1 MHLDIAGPSY
11 ADAAYD
17 YFPQGASGTEVKT
30 LYRWVAAY
38 NMFTIERID
47 IGESVKLS
55 SIFLMGM
62 TFPETLV
69 IDLSKYNY

>member
-1 MHLDIAGPSY
+1 MRMQLTTTSLKGGAVPGLRLYIAGLLP
-11 ADAAYD
+11 
-17 YFPQGASGTEVKT
+17 
-30 LYRWVAAY
+30 Y